1 MSTIVCATNAG
12 KDSRAVHIAA
22 YRRATE
28 SGSSLI
34 FLHVV
39 GGPDFT
45 EQPQRMRDA
54 ILKEME
60 WLLHALIDV
69 AQDRSGAADV
79 ESDIVLRTGD
89 PRTEILG
96 YLAEQDA
103 TTLLIGVPREGDESI
118 FSDSTFDDFV
128 TAAETLDVVVELVST
143 SA

>member
-1 MSTIVCATNAG
+1 
-12 KDSRAVHIAA
+12 
-22 YRRATE
+22 
-28 SGSSLI
+28 
-34 FLHVV
+34 
-39 GGPDFT
+39 
-45 EQPQRMRDA
+45 MRDA